1 MFFIPGFIISL
12 ATFPGVII
20 HELGHFIFCKIRKV
34 TVYDVKFFQLNWNTA
49 GYVIHEEPEDFTS
62 TLLISIGPLLINTIL
77 CLVVAAPVAVP
88 FYLFGQRNLLIY
100 FYLWLGVSIG
110 MHAFPSNQDAE
121 NLWQRAKE
129 EAKNKN
135 ILAIISMPLCVLIFI
150 ANLLKFFWFDAIY
163 AFAVSILLP
172 QFIVM
177 HLM

>member
-12 ATFPGVII
+12 VTFPGVII
-20 HELGHFIFCKIRKV
+20 HELGHFIFCKLRKV
-34 TVYDVKFFQLNWNTA
+34 TVYDVQFFQINLNTA
-49 GYVIHEEPEDFTS
+49 GYVVHEEPEDFTS
-62 TLLISIGPLLINTIL
+62 VLLISIGPLLVNTIL
-77 CLVVAAPVAVP
+77 CLIVATPVAVP
-88 FYLFGQRNLLIY
+88 FYLFGLRSPLIY
-100 FYLWLGVSIG
+100 FYLWLGLSIG
-110 MHAFPSNQDAE
+110 MHSFPSTQDAE
-121 NLWQRAKE
+121 NLWARAKE

-135 ILAIISMPLCVLIFI
+135 FLAIISMPLCVLIFI

>member
-1 MFFIPGFIISL
+1 
-12 ATFPGVII
+12 
-20 HELGHFIFCKIRKV
+20 
-34 TVYDVKFFQLNWNTA
+34 
-49 GYVIHEEPEDFTS
+49 
-62 TLLISIGPLLINTIL
+62 
-77 CLVVAAPVAVP
+77 
-88 FYLFGQRNLLIY
+88 
-100 FYLWLGVSIG
+100 

-172 QFIVM
+172 QFVVM

>member
-1 MFFIPGFIISL
+1 MFFIPGFIISIV
-12 ATFPGVII
+12 TFPGVII
-20 HELGHFIFCKIRKV
+20 HELGHYIFCRIRKIP
-34 TVYDVKFFQLNWNTA
+34 VYEVKFFQLDVKTA
-49 GYVIHEEPEDFTS
+49 GYVIHQEPEDFTS
-62 TLLISIGPLLINTIL
+62 VLLISIGPLLVNTIL
-77 CLVVAAPVAVP
+77 CLIAAAPVAVP
-88 FYLFGQRNLLIY
+88 FYLFDEQNFLIY

-172 QFIVM
+172 QFVVM